1 MRGSVIAAAAVV
13 FVVATAPGQLVQPTR
28 AADRPNAAELESEL
42 VCVTCKTTLDESDS
56 PIARRMKAYI
66 RRRIAAG
73 ATGKEIKD
81 ELVAEFGQEV
91 LATPPTHGFDL
102 LAWVLP
108 IGGIGAGA
116 VGLGGLAWV
125 WSRRRE
131 GGGRG
136 DPGDGVMS
144 QAGDRLDPE
153 LERRVDEALA
163 RFED

>member
-1 MRGSVIAAAAVV
+1 MRRCVKLAVIAFALGATSAQFVPRAYAV
-13 FVVATAPGQLVQPTR
+13 
-28 AADRPNAAELESEL
+28 DRPSAAELESEL

-66 RRRIAAG
+66 RRRIAEG
-73 ATGKEIKD
+73 ATGTEIKR

-108 IGGIGAGA
+108 IGGIGVGA
-116 VGLGGLAWV
+116 VGLGGLVWA

-131 GGGRG
+131 AGDEGGPQGG
-136 DPGDGVMS
+136 DP
-144 QAGDRLDPE
+144 LDPE
-153 LERRVDEALA
+153 LERRVDEALE
-163 RFED
+163 RFDE